1 MKHSLLLVAVV
12 ALVAF
17 AAPAH
22 SQYMYLDVDGDGANT
37 AADILTPAST
47 QMDVYLV
54 TDHNK
59 DGSPAVCSSSSNLFT
74 INSYEI
80 IMRATGSITY
90 GAWTD
95 LMGYTVVLG
104 NAQAGNDFYVGR
116 GSGTISPPGTYHLGH
131 VAVSGI
137 SAGTTV
143 TIVSSTSA
151 SPTALTSFG
160 SACEGLD
167 FDNPQ
172 KLGSDWNDVSGTYSS
187 TPTTSTTW
195 GHIKDLYK

>member
-22 SQYMYLDVDGDGANT
+22 SQYMYLDVDGDGLNT

-47 QMDVYLV
+47 QIDVYLV

-59 DGSPAVCSSSSNLFT
+59 DGSPAVCPQSSNLFS
-74 INSYEI
+74 INSYEVI
-80 IMRATGSITY
+80 LRVSGTLTY

-95 LMGYTVVLG
+95 LRSYGTVLG

-116 GSGTISPPGTYHLGH
+116 GSGLASPPGTYHLGN
-131 VAVSGI
+131 VAVSGVTT
-137 SAGTTV
+137 GTTV

-151 SPTALTSFG
+151 SGTAITSFG
-160 SACEGLD
+160 STCEGIDFLNTLTLGLD
-167 FDNPQ
+167 WF
-172 KLGSDWNDVSGTYSS
+172 DVSGTFTS